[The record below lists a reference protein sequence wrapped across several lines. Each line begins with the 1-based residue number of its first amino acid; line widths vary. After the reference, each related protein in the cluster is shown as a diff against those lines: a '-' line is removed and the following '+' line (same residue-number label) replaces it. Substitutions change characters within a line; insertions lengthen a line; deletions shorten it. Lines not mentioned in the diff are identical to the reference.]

1 MSAEV
6 PEGFAAA
13 VGIDWADRKRE
24 RGKAHHAAIR
34 ALAFKWL
41 RTLYRCWQEHK
52 PYDEVAYLKALHQ
65 RGLPLLQRIA
75 QPLPKAA

>member
-1 MSAEV
+1 LVRGRSCDVNTGEVKIMSAEV

-24 RGKAHHAAIR
+24 RGRAHHAAIR

-41 RTLYRCWQEHK
+41 RTLYRCW
-52 PYDEVAYLKALHQ
+52 
-65 RGLPLLQRIA
+65 
-75 QPLPKAA
+75 